1 MKQARQKAILEI
13 IASTAVETQ
22 EDLQSLLIQ
31 KGFDVTQATVSRD
44 IRELGLIKSNTDEG
58 YRYLVGEAKKAPEL
72 GEKFTRIFA
81 EAARSVDS
89 ARNLIV
95 VKSYP
100 GMGPAM
106 GTAIDNMRIEGI
118 VGTLAG
124 DDTLL
129 IISHDD
135 AKAVELANALTKL
148 IKVD

>member
-44 IRELGLIKSNTDEG
+44 IRELGLIKSSTENG
-58 YRYLVGEAKKAPEL
+58 YRYKVGEAKKAPEL
-72 GEKFTRIFA
+72 SEKFTRIFS
-81 EAARSVDS
+81 EAAHSVDS

-106 GTAIDNMRIEGI
+106 GTAIDNMHFEGI

-129 IISHDD
+129 IISRDD
-135 AKAVELANALTKL
+135 AKAVELSAILSKL